1 MDLSTGVLR
10 GRAKIARSG
19 ILRGFDRAGVGTESE
34 RGGEVPKGKKE
45 ALCVGVVAI
54 KYRDEFDMDTDDGWP
69 KVWAEMS
76 DEELR
81 DRLRHFLFLAAN
93 SPLQHAKRIAQLVA
107 EADKRGKADM
117 VDEARQWV
125 KSHEPSKQ
133 E

>member
-1 MDLSTGVLR
+1 
-10 GRAKIARSG
+10 
-19 ILRGFDRAGVGTESE
+19 
-34 RGGEVPKGKKE
+34 
-45 ALCVGVVAI
+45 
-54 KYRDEFDMDTDDGWP
+54 
-69 KVWAEMS
+69 MS

-81 DRLRHFLFLAAN
+81 DRLRHYLFLAAN
-93 SPLQHAKRIAQLVA
+93 GPHQHAKRIAQLVA

>member
-1 MDLSTGVLR
+1 MDG
-10 GRAKIARSG
+10 
-19 ILRGFDRAGVGTESE
+19 
-34 RGGEVPKGKKE
+34 
-45 ALCVGVVAI
+45 
-54 KYRDEFDMDTDDGWP
+54 DGWP

-81 DRLRHFLFLAAN
+81 DRLHHYLFLAAN
-93 SPLQHAKRIAQLVA
+93 SPLQHANRIAQLVA
-107 EADKRGKADM
+107 EADKRGKAGM